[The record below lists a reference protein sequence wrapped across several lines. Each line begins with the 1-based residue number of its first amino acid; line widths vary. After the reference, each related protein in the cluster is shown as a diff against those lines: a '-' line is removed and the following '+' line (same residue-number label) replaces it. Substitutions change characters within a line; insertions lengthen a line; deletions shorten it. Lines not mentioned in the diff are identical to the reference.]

1 MYVGYGG
8 GMGVSMGLGVQV
20 EDEVEV
26 LRGCAKAVVDLV
38 RGAESTRDAPSS
50 PLLTQP
56 GPQGTT

>member
-1 MYVGYGG
+1 
-8 GMGVSMGLGVQV
+8 MGVSMGLGVQV